1 MKKILLFSAA
11 LIALTAC
18 SKNAKKTLGIT
29 ETMPDEYKVT
39 KNKPLEVPP
48 FYQNTASP
56 KKQKAFKQKLS
67 KEEEALL
74 QEAK

>member
-11 LIALTAC
+11 LITLTAC
-18 SKNAKKTLGIT
+18 SKNAKRTLGIT

-39 KNKPLEVPP
+39 KNRPLEVPP
-48 FYQNTASP
+48 FYQGTSAP
-56 KKQKAFKQKLS
+56 KKQKAAKQKLS

-74 QEAK
+74 KEAK

>member
-18 SKNAKKTLGIT
+18 SKNTKKTLGLT
-29 ETMPDEYKVT
+29 EEMPDEYKVT
-39 KNKPLEVPP
+39 KNRPLEVPP
-48 FYQNTASP
+48 FYQGASAP
-56 KKQKAFKQKLS
+56 KKQKASRKKLS

-74 QEAK
+74 SEAK